1 MLTITERVA
10 GEGPFDDR
18 LVLPFDRRQKSRLRV
33 TLESGKEAA
42 LNVER
47 GAVLRG
53 GDRLKA
59 SDGRVVLVVAAKEPV
74 TLVTAA
80 DQRTLMRAAYHLG
93 NRHIPLQIGIGWI
106 LLEQDHV
113 LEHMLEGLGVQV
125 RHEMAPFEPE
135 AGAYGGGHR
144 HGHDDDH
151 GHTHN
156 HEHHDG
162 HHHHDRSHD

>member
-1 MLTITERVA
+1 MLTITERLP
-10 GEGPFDDR
+10 GEGPSDDR

-33 TLESGKEAA
+33 TLESGDEAA

-53 GDRLKA
+53 GDRLRG

-74 TLVTAA
+74 TLVTAQ
-80 DQRTLMRAAYHLG
+80 DHRDLMRAAYHLG

-125 RHEMAPFEPE
+125 RHEQAPFEPE

-144 HGHDDDH
+144 HGGDDDH
-151 GHTHN
+151 SHEHGHSHTHA
-156 HEHHDG
+156 DG
-162 HHHHDRSHD
+162 HHDHHHD

>member
-1 MLTITERVA
+1 MLTITERIPGA
-10 GEGPFDDR
+10 GPSDDKI
-18 LVLPFDRRQKSRLRV
+18 VLPFDQRQKSRMRV
-33 TLESGKEAA
+33 RLESGDEAA

-53 GDRLKA
+53 GDRLRA
-59 SDGRVVLVVAAKEPV
+59 GDGRVVLVVAAKEPV
-74 TLVTAA
+74 TLVTAH
-80 DQRTLMRAAYHLG
+80 DERDLMRAAYHLG

-125 RHEMAPFEPE
+125 RHEQAPFEPE

-144 HGHDDDH
+144 HAGGDDH
-151 GHTHN
+151 RHDHG
-156 HEHHDG
+156 DG
-162 HHHHDRSHD
+162 HHHHHD